1 MSGTIIDFRRPP
13 LIDYEGKMEIADLMG
28 AIIPALCDEKLDE
41 AIDLAERIVR
51 RLKYARALGAP
62 PPAG

>member
-1 MSGTIIDFRRPP
+1 MSAAIIDFQRPRRIGRDEAKSMAP
-13 LIDYEGKMEIADLMG
+13 LLLEICMLAMG
-28 AIIPALCDEKLDE
+28 DKLDE
-41 AIDLAERIVR
+41 AIDLTEGIVR